1 MAQGSGQIPAPDKAA
16 LMWYQRDSGRWSSD
30 AQRSALTFHVS
41 ANQPMREAMSP
52 YPIGQSMDSAF
63 ATSWRGDILRLF
75 MKAATSGLLGFDRS
89 IGRLGV
95 ACCFVGRARMDDSSV
110 VQKAPMRDVFMLLGA
125 CKNESGPTR
134 PSRGC
139 ESRANITGFG
149 V

>member
-1 MAQGSGQIPAPDKAA
+1 
-16 LMWYQRDSGRWSSD
+16 MWYQRDSGRWSSD